1 MGWRFGMGCTNP
13 CDICPGVGVGGP
25 DGYARAHPA
34 GAFEN
39 ARGSAGEAPAVAV
52 SQGSG
57 ATDAGAGH
65 ALPCANACR
74 VTHSPSAH

>member
-1 MGWRFGMGCTNP
+1 MGWRFGMGCINP
-13 CDICPGVGVGGP
+13 CDISPGVGVGGP

-39 ARGSAGEAPAVAV
+39 ARGSPGEEPAVTL
-52 SQGSG
+52 STGSR
-57 ATDAGAGH
+57 ATDGH

-74 VTHSPSAH
+74 VTPSPAAH